1 MKPKFHSKKG
11 LQMDTIIVLTF
22 AGVLVMATID
32 VLSFLATRNRDKNR
46 AKEIESIINI
56 FKTLDDLNKEGST
69 KKKAPVKKK
78 TVASKATKAKATKG
92 K

>member
-1 MKPKFHSKKG
+1 
-11 LQMDTIIVLTF
+11 MDTIIVLTF

-32 VLSFLATRNRDKNR
+32 VLSFLAARNRDKSR
-46 AKEIESIINI
+46 AKEIESVIGL
-56 FKTLDDLNKEGST
+56 FETLEDLSKEGST

-78 TVASKATKAKATKG
+78 TVATKAKATKG